1 MTEEGCQNHAI
12 VQYFTALLELT
23 KTAFE
28 KKNCY
33 ENDLEMSCLLKSE
46 HQFWRSYDGLKLIVF
61 TRKWGPFKL
70 PVRYTHLTTYLHSYL
85 PIYVCTD

>member
-1 MTEEGCQNHAI
+1 MHADSCTLETIFENNRLHLMTEEGCQNHAI

-61 TRKWGPFKL
+61 TRK
-70 PVRYTHLTTYLHSYL
+70 
-85 PIYVCTD
+85 